1 MKLNTAL
8 LIALLFFSFNVYSQE
23 VSKIIVKV
31 NNQVIT
37 SRDLDE
43 YCKVLAYRFSN
54 GNEDISADDQEF
66 RGKALERLIE
76 DTLVLGKA
84 KQEGIEI
91 PFFRVDNKIE
101 QLVSSHPSRKD
112 FEESLIEKGL
122 TIALLRKKIKDQYLL
137 RDIVDKHI
145 KSQVVVSPKEI
156 SDYYFKN
163 PEEFYSAVRYSFY
176 IAQSSDES
184 ILKKISSIIKNE
196 GISEALIENSDILI
210 KMESD
215 LRELKLGIAKIF
227 ENLEIDQCKIVKVD
241 SVYYLIFLEEKIF
254 PTQLSLEEVKE
265 AIYAYLWDLRFKEKF
280 IEWLDE
286 LKEDALIKKYD
297 Q

>member
-54 GNEDISADDQEF
+54 GNQDISVDDQEF

-196 GISEALIENSDILI
+196 GISEALIENSDILK

-215 LRELKLGIAKIF
+215 LKELKLEIAKIF
-227 ENLEIDQCKIVKVD
+227 ENLEINQCKIVRVD

-265 AIYAYLWDLRFKEKF
+265 AIYAYLWDVRFKEKF

>member
-156 SDYYFKN
+156 SDYYYKN
-163 PEEFYSAVRYSFY
+163 LEEFYSTVKHGFY

-184 ILKKISSIIKNE
+184 ILKKISNIIKNE

-227 ENLEIDQCKIVKVD
+227 ENLEINQCKIVRVD

-265 AIYAYLWDLRFKEKF
+265 AIYAYLWDVRFKEKF

>member
-43 YCKVLAYRFSN
+43 YCKVLVYRFSN
-54 GNEDISADDQEF
+54 GNQDISVDDQEF

-196 GISEALIENSDILI
+196 GISEALIENSDILK

-215 LRELKLGIAKIF
+215 LKELKLEIAKIF
-227 ENLEIDQCKIVKVD
+227 ENLEINQCKIVRVD

-265 AIYAYLWDLRFKEKF
+265 AIYAYLWDVRFKEKF

>member
-196 GISEALIENSDILI
+196 GISEALIENSDILK

-215 LRELKLGIAKIF
+215 LKELKLEIAKIF
-227 ENLEIDQCKIVKVD
+227 ENLEINQCKIVRVD

>member
-196 GISEALIENSDILI
+196 GISEALIENSDILK

-215 LRELKLGIAKIF
+215 LKELKLEIAKIF
-227 ENLEIDQCKIVKVD
+227 ENLEINQCKIVRVD

-265 AIYAYLWDLRFKEKF
+265 AIYAYLWDVRFKEKF